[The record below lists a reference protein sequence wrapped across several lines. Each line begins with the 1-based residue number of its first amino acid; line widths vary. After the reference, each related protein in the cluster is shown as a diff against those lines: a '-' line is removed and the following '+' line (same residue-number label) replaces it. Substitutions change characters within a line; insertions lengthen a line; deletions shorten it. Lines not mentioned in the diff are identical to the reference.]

1 MRLGSAQIGATS
13 GSGSSRQLARAA
25 ATLVLV
31 MSHKGNHMEKG
42 VRVSQGESEI
52 IGMSQRGITW
62 DQEGLIV
69 TRWLRIGQDE
79 LGRVSMVR

>member
-1 MRLGSAQIGATS
+1 
-13 GSGSSRQLARAA
+13 
-25 ATLVLV
+25 
-31 MSHKGNHMEKG
+31 MEKG

-62 DQEGLIV
+62 DQKGLMV